1 MNYERRPKET
11 CHALRETLI
20 AIEADFHD
28 NWIKDTAHVKPI
40 DRSYSFDSRETKQT
54 LIYVIRFRME

>member
-1 MNYERRPKET
+1 MNYERQPKET

-40 DRSYSFDSRETKQT
+40 AIDRIRLIAEKQNK
-54 LIYVIRFRME
+54 L